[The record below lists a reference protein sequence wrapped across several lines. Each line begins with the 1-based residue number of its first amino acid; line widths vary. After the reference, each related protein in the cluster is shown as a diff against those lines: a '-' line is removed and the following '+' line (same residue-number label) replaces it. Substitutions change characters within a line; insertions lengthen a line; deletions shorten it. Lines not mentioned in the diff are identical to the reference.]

1 MSIEKLKFE
10 DQITLEKNDQ
20 KEEEFFREIEIQ
32 IENNSR
38 HIRFGKIVSS
48 VMFLLFLII
57 LTVNISVKNGRNWYY
72 VLAPA
77 ILTVIFITIL
87 VNYYLNI
94 QNILDNLESSEVNIG
109 TLISYFC
116 LNIVSINLI
125 IYLVLLCLKMEGIIN
140 SSLSIIAIPI
150 YIIFGV
156 CFFYFIFILPALIQT
171 KMYFEILLIIS
182 YVINLFIFLIVINS
196 KYDSNSNALLSNL
209 LIPLWIAL
217 SFHIAYMTY
226 NVIINDEQIV
236 NYISSFLILGI
247 IITVTI
253 LICCKND
260 YNVQIDNWI
269 FGVLV
274 ILAYHFFLIEK
285 IYQFYWKVDQEII
298 GKDEIKK

>member
-116 LNIVSINLI
+116 LKIVSINL
-125 IYLVLLCLKMEGIIN
+125 LK
-140 SSLSIIAIPI
+140 
-150 YIIFGV
+150 Y
-156 CFFYFIFILPALIQT
+156 T
-171 KMYFEILLIIS
+171 H
-182 YVINLFIFLIVINS
+182 
-196 KYDSNSNALLSNL
+196 
-209 LIPLWIAL
+209 
-217 SFHIAYMTY
+217 FHI
-226 NVIINDEQIV
+226 
-236 NYISSFLILGI
+236 
-247 IITVTI
+247 
-253 LICCKND
+253 
-260 YNVQIDNWI
+260 
-269 FGVLV
+269 
-274 ILAYHFFLIEK
+274 
-285 IYQFYWKVDQEII
+285 
-298 GKDEIKK
+298 